1 LEYRPGE
8 AAYWDAARLA
18 EDMRQAFDICNG
30 CRLCYNLCPAFP
42 ALFTF
47 VEGHDDQAGLLTT
60 SELDQVADLCFQCK
74 ICFLKCPY
82 TPPHRFDLDFPRL
95 MLRSKAVRAR
105 QQGLPA
111 ADRFLGDPDRTGRL
125 ATRLAPLAN
134 WATRQPMLRR
144 VMERRVGIDRRRRL
158 PRYARV
164 RFSRWAARRTVAD
177 GDVVLFSTCTV
188 EYNEPGLGQAA
199 VAVLEHNGFRV
210 AVPAGQQ
217 CCGMPALDGG
227 DVDGA
232 VRRARANLALL
243 APYAAQGKPILA
255 LQPTCAYVLKE
266 EYPLLVGGEVAKSVA
281 AATVDVTDFLAGL
294 AKAVRSC
301 ITSRAIPGP
310 RAGGRGGAI
319 CCRRFPAPVS
329 PWWSSAPASTEPGAS
344 KRRIST
350 KRGKWRGS
358 WTGRSPSIQTTRCVP
373 TASWPGCRSRTP
385 PAARLGIR
393 WSFWR
398 APTDFERVLA
408 ETRERYA
415 QDSLRGFDG

>member
-8 AAYWDAARLA
+8 TAYWDPAQLA

-47 VEGHDDQAGLLTT
+47 VEGHDDQAGLLTS

-105 QQGLPA
+105 TQGLSA
-111 ADRFLGDPDRTGRL
+111 ADRFLGDPDRTGRW

-134 WATRQPMLRR
+134 WATRQPLLRR
-144 VMERRVGIDRRRRL
+144 VMERRLGIDHRRRL

-164 RFSRWAARRTVAD
+164 RFSRWAARRAAATA
-177 GDVVLFSTCTV
+177 DVVLFSTCTV

-199 VAVLEHNGFRV
+199 VAVLEHNGLTV

-232 VRRARANLALL
+232 IQRARANLALL
-243 APYAAQGKPILA
+243 APYAAQGKPIVA

-266 EYPLLVGGEVAKSVA
+266 EYPRLVGGEVAQTVA
-281 AATVDVTDFLAGL
+281 AATVDLTDFLAGL
-294 AKAVRSC
+294 AKAGRLKTDFRHEVGPVLYHVSC
-301 ITSRAIPGP
+301 HTRTQGG
-310 RAGGRGGAI
+310 GGRGRDLLQQIPGTRVTMVEQCAGI
-319 CCRRFPAPVS
+319 DGTWGLKAAYFDEARKVARKLDRALTQHPDHAVCSDCKLAGLQIEDTTGS
-329 PWWSSAPASTEPGAS
+329 PPRHLVE
-344 KRRIST
+344 IL
-350 KRGKWRGS
+350 
-358 WTGRSPSIQTTRCVP
+358 
-373 TASWPGCRSRTP
+373 
-385 PAARLGIR
+385 ARAYGL
-393 WSFWR
+393 
-398 APTDFERVLA
+398 
-408 ETRERYA
+408 
-415 QDSLRGFDG
+415 